1 MLDLQNGE
9 GLKAPDITA
18 IAKKTWQEMS
28 YDEQKAAT
36 TSAVQELQE
45 AREMSTLSK
54 RNVALSSFHNTKKT
68 LESIE
73 NQVKEP
79 RSHHLIHFIDF
90 I

>member
-1 MLDLQNGE
+1 
-9 GLKAPDITA
+9 
-18 IAKKTWQEMS
+18 MS

-54 RNVALSSFHNTKKT
+54 RNVALSSFHDTKKT